1 MIGDTKLAARS
12 KGKRLT
18 FKALIKALARN
29 RSGLALIEF
38 AYSVP
43 VLMIIGA
50 NGLELANWVL
60 VRRRLGDL
68 ASMAADN
75 ASRIGTD
82 SVLANLKVTE
92 ADINQVLLGARLQSG
107 NMNIQANGRVIISSL
122 QKNADGGQWIAWQR
136 CTGALN
142 VASAYG
148 PQGTGATGTS
158 FLGMGPSGQRVT
170 ASDDTAVMFVEM
182 TYKYQAIV
190 PVATYNF
197 GNVKEESSFNIRD
210 NRELSP
216 TNNPANP
223 SPAAT
228 VSTC

>member
-1 MIGDTKLAARS
+1 MIGDTPLMPRTKA
-12 KGKRLT
+12 KRMT
-18 FKALIKALARN
+18 FKALIKTLVRN

-43 VLMIIGA
+43 LLMLIGA

-68 ASMAADN
+68 ASMVADN

-107 NMNIQANGRVIISSL
+107 NMNIQANGRVILSSL
-122 QKNADGGQWIAWQR
+122 QKNADNGQWIAWQR

-148 PQGTGATGTS
+148 TQGTGATGTS
-158 FLGMGPSGQRVT
+158 LLGMGPAGQRVA
-170 ASDDTAVMFVEM
+170 ASDDTAVMFVEISYN
-182 TYKYQAIV
+182 YKAIV
-190 PVATYNF
+190 PIATYNF
-197 GNVKEESSFNIRD
+197 GVVKEEASFNIRD
-210 NRELSP
+210 NRELTA

-223 SPAAT
+223 SPVVA
-228 VSTC
+228 VSNC

>member
-1 MIGDTKLAARS
+1 MSNERVLIPRD
-12 KGKRLT
+12 KRQRMT
-18 FKALIKALARN
+18 FKTLMKALVRN

-43 VLMIIGA
+43 LFMLIGA

-68 ASMAADN
+68 ASMTADN

-82 SVLANLKVTE
+82 SVLANLKITE

-107 NMNIQANGRVIISSL
+107 NMNIQANGRIILSSL
-122 QKNADGGQWIAWQR
+122 QRNGSGGQWIAWQR

-158 FLGMGPSGQRVT
+158 FLGMGPTSSRVT
-170 ASDDTAVMFVEM
+170 ASDATAVMFVEL
-182 TYKYQAIV
+182 TYNYKPIV
-190 PVATYNF
+190 PIATYNF

-210 NRELSP
+210 NRELTA

-223 SPAAT
+223 SPVAV
-228 VSTC
+228 VSSC